1 MRRDID
7 ETRWERDE
15 MRKNRRRWQ
24 DKIQR
29 DAFYSD
35 EALTKQEYIWI
46 TFESDLNEMSELNLD
61 KIWVRSEQERNEM
74 QFNVMMHR
82 RD

>member
-15 MRKNRRRWQ
+15 MRKNRRQWQ

-61 KIWVRSEQERNEM
+61 KIWVRSEQERDEM